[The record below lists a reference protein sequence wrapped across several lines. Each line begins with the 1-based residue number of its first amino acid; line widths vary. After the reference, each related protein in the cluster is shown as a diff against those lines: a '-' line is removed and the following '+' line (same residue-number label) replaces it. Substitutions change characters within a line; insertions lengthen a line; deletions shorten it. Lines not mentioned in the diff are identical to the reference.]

1 MWLYG
6 IIVCGCVP
14 SPCSLSHVDGRLV
27 LLVREEKK
35 NPLRPDARTGN
46 MLRRLLFGN
55 PIESLSVV
63 FQLSLIPDR
72 GRHQILLVG

>member
-1 MWLYG
+1 M
-6 IIVCGCVP
+6 CGCVLF
-14 SPCSLSHVDGRLV
+14 PCSLSQVDGRLV

-35 NPLRPDARTGN
+35 NPPRPDARTGN
-46 MLRRLLFGN
+46 MLTRLLFGN

-72 GRHQILLVG
+72 GHQLIRLVG